1 MLGSDCTEAM
11 HFPILLQ
18 DFLTFLDC
26 LRRSPSSQKAVSSY
40 FDEVLNEKPVGDSKV
55 YNFRD
60 WFSIQNDGIKS
71 RVSRTREVTEVL
83 LLDRHQFPSL

>member
-1 MLGSDCTEAM
+1 MLS
-11 HFPILLQ
+11 PILQQ

-26 LRRSPSSQKAVSSY
+26 LRHSPLSQKAVSSY

-71 RVSRTREVTEVL
+71 KVSRTGEVTEVL
-83 LLDRHQFPSL
+83 LLDRHQFPSF